1 VRTISAED
9 VRIPKE
15 ARDAVASHEE
25 VLVLN
30 RERPAFLIV
39 NPEDYPRPGMAP
51 RRGRPLHEVLSILEG
66 GPLPDPGFA
75 DDLGAVLASVG
86 PPPQS
91 LWERS
96 KTPHFSFTSS
106 VRCGDVIPRLRAGT

>member
-39 NPEDYPRPGMAP
+39 NPEDYPRPGVVP

-75 DDLGAVLASVG
+75 DDLEAVLDSVG
-86 PPPQS
+86 TTPESP
-91 LWERS
+91 WERS
-96 KTPHFSFTSS
+96 
-106 VRCGDVIPRLRAGT
+106 